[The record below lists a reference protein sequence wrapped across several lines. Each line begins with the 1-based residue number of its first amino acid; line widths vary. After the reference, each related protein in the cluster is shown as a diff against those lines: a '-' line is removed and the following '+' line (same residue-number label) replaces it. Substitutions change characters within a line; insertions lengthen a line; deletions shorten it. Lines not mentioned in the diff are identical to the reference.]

1 MSNDD
6 ADNTKAETVAKGAG
20 SNASSKGQPGIT
32 GKPDISGQSDKTHKA
47 SIGSAPSDASAAAVT
62 EAASATETSDRQ
74 KADCFIDDLLSELQG
89 NTGDLLSDVHDGA
102 GSANP
107 QALSFAEEA
116 DHARAA
122 RALYDFD
129 DQTPIER
136 IKATAAVVRAHDPV
150 QLTGADPRFIRDA
163 EAERLAAHA
172 AMVMGMG
179 AAADT
184 AAVMKNEVYSQLPRL
199 QQLCLLG
206 LAGTDSVM
214 RRAAASDVV
223 RLLPDMAEDC
233 ATWMETLRASEAER
247 LGLELAAK
255 IDWRA
260 FQSGNPQLSLH
271 ATGILLASL
280 QTPLL
285 RSLPMATIQNNAV
298 YALAKSTG
306 PVLQEGTPHSIE
318 ALQRLRIIDAGIM
331 PLPLGDGRISLIE
344 PARRVAAA
352 LRDSLQGNRG
362 GRFNRWTDLASLK
375 VQARLEQIVIGI
387 GMLLSGATRDMASTE
402 TGLIPVACSLA
413 QTIVRGTV
421 DVGGLTF
428 QESMEKARVR
438 NAEQVK
444 SAQEEADL
452 ANKNFLEAL
461 ESLEKLG
468 LDIAGNPRSKG
479 GDGTDGDGAA
489 TTGDST
495 EHDAPRSIIVCPK
508 FAKGV
513 TGKIKEA
520 IQGHEHMLGLPIA
533 LVPTGDLPAR
543 RKQLIR
549 EFPYA
554 VDLVDFIL
562 GDLTSKPM
570 VHIRPV
576 LLTGTPGNGK
586 THFARRFAHVFGL
599 HLWAVDCSGS
609 DGAVF
614 AGTDRRWYSAEPC
627 HPFLAMSRGKQAN
640 PLVLLDEL
648 EKAPTRQD
656 YGRLWDS
663 LLPFLDP
670 GSNRAIQDKCLQVP
684 VDASHINFI
693 ATANRIDALP
703 WPLRDRLRIIAFPEP
718 TPEFLPALIPPLLA
732 DLATSRALDQ
742 RFIEPLTEE
751 DHAFIAQRWKGG
763 SVRRLARLLEAIINA
778 RERAMPKH

>member
-1 MSNDD
+1 MSTDD
-6 ADNTKAETVAKGAG
+6 ADNTKAETAAKGAG
-20 SNASSKGQPGIT
+20 SNASSKGQSGIT
-32 GKPDISGQSDKTHKA
+32 GKHDISGQSVKTDKA
-47 SIGSAPSDASAAAVT
+47 SIGSAPSDASAASASG
-62 EAASATETSDRQ
+62 AADRQ
-74 KADCFIDDLLSELQG
+74 KADCFLDDLLSELQG
-89 NTGDLLSDVHDGA
+89 SSGNLFSAVDDGA
-102 GSANP
+102 GSANL
-107 QALSFAEEA
+107 QALSLAEEEE
-116 DHARAA
+116 DARAA

-129 DQTPIER
+129 DQTPVER
-136 IKATAAVVRAHDPV
+136 IKATAAVVRARDPV
-150 QLTGADPRFIRDA
+150 QLTGADPRFTRDI
-163 EAERLAAHA
+163 EEERLAAHA
-172 AMVMGMG
+172 AMVMGLG
-179 AAADT
+179 AAADS

-199 QQLCLLG
+199 QQLGLLG

-223 RLLPDMAEDC
+223 RLLPDMADDC
-233 ATWMETLRASEAER
+233 ATWMETPRASEAER
-247 LGLELAAK
+247 LGLELAAA

-285 RSLPMATIQNNAV
+285 RSLPTATIQNNAV
-298 YALAKSTG
+298 YALAKSIG

-318 ALQRLRIIDAGIM
+318 TLQKLRMIDAGIM
-331 PLPLGDGRISLIE
+331 PLPLGDRRISLIE

-352 LRDSLQGNRG
+352 LRDSLQGRQNNRFI
-362 GRFNRWTDLASLK
+362 RSVDLASLK
-375 VQARLEQIVIGI
+375 VQARLEQVVIGI
-387 GMLLSGATRDMASTE
+387 GMLLSGANREMASTE

-413 QTIVRGTV
+413 QTIIRGTV

-428 QESMEKARVR
+428 QESMEKARIR
-438 NAEQVK
+438 NTEHIKMV
-444 SAQEEADL
+444 QEEADL
-452 ANKNFLEAL
+452 ANKHFLEAL
-461 ESLEKLG
+461 ETLEKLG
-468 LDIAGNPRSKG
+468 LDIAGNPRSRG
-479 GDGTDGDGAA
+479 GDETDGESAA
-489 TTGDST
+489 NTGNPT
-495 EHDAPRSIIVCPK
+495 EYDTPRSIIVCPK
-508 FAKGV
+508 FAKSI

-520 IQGHEHMLGLPIA
+520 IQGHEHIIGLPIA
-533 LVPTGDLPAR
+533 LAPTGDLTAR
-543 RKQLIR
+543 RRQLIR

-554 VDLVDFIL
+554 VDLVDFIM
-562 GDLTSKPM
+562 GDLTSKPT

-599 HLWAVDCSGS
+599 HLWSVDCSGS

-670 GSNRAIQDKCLQVP
+670 GSNKAIQDKCLQVP
-684 VDASHINFI
+684 VDASQINFI

-718 TPEFLPALIPPLLA
+718 TPAFLPALIPPLLA

>member
-1 MSNDD
+1 MS
-6 ADNTKAETVAKGAG
+6 ADNADSTNAKTAAKDAGSVANNKGPSGIPGKTEASKVGAKSSTSDATKAV
-20 SNASSKGQPGIT
+20 
-32 GKPDISGQSDKTHKA
+32 SDST
-47 SIGSAPSDASAAAVT
+47 
-62 EAASATETSDRQ
+62 DRQ
-74 KADCFIDDLLSELQG
+74 KVDCFLNDVLQEVPPI
-89 NTGDLLSDVHDGA
+89 TGDLFSGMDDGA
-102 GSANP
+102 GSANL
-107 QALSFAEEA
+107 QALSLAEEEEE
-116 DHARAA
+116 ARAA
-122 RALYDFD
+122 RALYDLD
-129 DQTPIER
+129 DQTPVER
-136 IKATAAVVRAHDPV
+136 IRAKAAIVREHDQV
-150 QLTGADPRFIRDA
+150 QMTGADPRFTHEI
-163 EAERLAAHA
+163 EEERLAAHA
-172 AMVMGMG
+172 AMVMGLG
-179 AAADT
+179 AAADS

-233 ATWMETLRASEAER
+233 ATWMETPRASEAER
-247 LGLELAAK
+247 LGLELAAA

-271 ATGILLASL
+271 ATGILLTSL
-280 QTPLL
+280 QAPLL
-285 RSLPMATIQNNAV
+285 RSLPAKMIQNNAV

-306 PVLQEGTPHSIE
+306 PVLQEGAPHSIE
-318 ALQRLRIIDAGIM
+318 TLQRLRMIDAGIM

-352 LRDSLQGNRG
+352 LRDSLQASRG
-362 GRFNRWTDLASLK
+362 GRFTRWIDLPSLN

-387 GMLLSGATRDMASTE
+387 GMLLSGACRDTASTE
-402 TGLIPVACSLA
+402 TGLIPVAYSLA
-413 QTIVRGTV
+413 QTMVRGTV

-428 QESMEKARVR
+428 QESMEKARIR
-438 NAEQVK
+438 NSEQVK
-444 SAQEEADL
+444 MVQEEADL

-468 LDIAGNPRSKG
+468 LDIAGNPRSRG
-479 GDGTDGDGAA
+479 GDGADGGSTA
-489 TTGDST
+489 TTGDPT
-495 EHDAPRSIIVCPK
+495 EHDAPRSMIVCPK

-533 LVPTGDLPAR
+533 LAPTGDLPAR

-554 VDLVDFIL
+554 SDLVDFIL
-562 GDLTSKPM
+562 GDLTSKPT

-599 HLWAVDCSGS
+599 HLWSVDCSGS
-609 DGAVF
+609 DGSVF

-640 PLVLLDEL
+640 PLILLDEL

-656 YGRLWDS
+656 YGRMWDS

-684 VDASHINFI
+684 IDASQINFI

-732 DLATSRALDQ
+732 DLTTSRGLDQ

-751 DHAFIAQRWKGG
+751 DHAFLAKRWMGG

-778 RERAMPKH
+778 RERTMPKH